1 MSEQYEAII
10 PLDVPKAMRSV
21 FRENYDK
28 LTAGKGRLMLFAGD
42 QKVEHLNNDFLG
54 EGISPDDGDPE
65 HLFRIA
71 SKAKIGAFATQFGLI
86 SRYGM
91 SYPDVP
97 YIVKLNSKTNLVK
110 PLQAEPLSSQWLS
123 VDDVA
128 ELKQEN
134 GLRIL
139 GVGYTFYIGSENEAQ
154 MLREAA
160 QIVRQAHHHG
170 LPAILWSYARGKAVP
185 IEKDPKIIAGAA
197 GVAACLGADFAKV
210 NYPDGADA
218 ADRLK
223 DAVRAAG
230 RTKVI
235 CSGGSRMGVEPFLR
249 RLHEQIHV
257 SGTGGSATG
266 RNIHQKSLDEAVRFA
281 SAVYAMTV
289 DDVSI
294 TEAMNIYWGDL
305 ET

>member
-1 MSEQYEAII
+1 MSEQDEAIV
-10 PLDVPKAMRSV
+10 PLDVPRAARAA
-21 FRENYDK
+21 FRENYDA

-42 QKVEHLNNDFLG
+42 QKVEHLNADFVG

-71 SKAKIGAFATQFGLI
+71 SNARIGAFATQFGLV
-86 SRYGM
+86 SRYGA

-97 YIVKLNSKTNLVK
+97 YVVKLNSKTGLVK
-110 PLQAEPLSSQWLS
+110 TLQAEPLSAQWLS

-128 ELKQEN
+128 ELKVES

-160 QIVRQAHHHG
+160 QVVHRAHHFG

-185 IEKDPKIIAGAA
+185 NEKDTGIIAGAA
-197 GVAACLGADFAKV
+197 GVATCLGADFAKV
-210 NYPDGADA
+210 NFPEGQDA

-223 DAVRAAG
+223 EVVRAAG

-249 RLHEQIHV
+249 RLHQQIHV
-257 SGTGGSATG
+257 SGASGSATG
-266 RNIHQKSLDEAVRFA
+266 RNIHQKSLGEAVRFA
-281 SAVYAMTV
+281 NAVYAVTV
-289 DDVSI
+289 ENADI
-294 TEAMNIYWGDL
+294 TDAMNIYWGDL